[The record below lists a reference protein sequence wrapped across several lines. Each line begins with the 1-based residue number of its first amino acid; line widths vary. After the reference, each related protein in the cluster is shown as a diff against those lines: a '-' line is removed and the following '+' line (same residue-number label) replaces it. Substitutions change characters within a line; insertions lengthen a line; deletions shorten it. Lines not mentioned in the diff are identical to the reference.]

1 MTLETGI
8 YRMTVDHFAAM
19 PNAELIE
26 ACLQGS
32 SQAWEALLVRYQRLI
47 YSIPL
52 RYGLAISDADDI
64 FQNVSLLLLE
74 NLSRLRNRQ
83 QLGAWLATTTRREC
97 WRVLRQQ
104 RQVTLFSRTKEL
116 EEQIPSGDRSDEVF
130 LELER
135 QSIIRSAIGV
145 LGAPCRQLLA
155 LLFYTEP
162 RPSYAEIGRSL
173 IIPEGSIGPTRAR
186 CLEKLMK
193 ILDKMG
199 FW

>member
-1 MTLETGI
+1 
-8 YRMTVDHFAAM
+8 MTVDHFAAM
-19 PNAELIE
+19 PNTELIE

-116 EEQIPSGDRSDEVF
+116 EEQIPGGDRSDEAF

-145 LGAPCRQLLA
+145 LGAPCQQLLA

-173 IIPEGSIGPTRAR
+173 TIPEGSIGPTRAR